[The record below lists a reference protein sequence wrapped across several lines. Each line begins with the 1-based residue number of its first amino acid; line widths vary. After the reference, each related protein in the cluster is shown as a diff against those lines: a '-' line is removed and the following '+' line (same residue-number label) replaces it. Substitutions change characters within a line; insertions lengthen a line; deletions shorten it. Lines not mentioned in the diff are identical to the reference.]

1 MQYVDENGF
10 QTEPKEKYCQPY
22 DPVFDRPTNQFEK
35 IIRYN
40 SPKQRGKTFV
50 QNYQPQNTLEIL
62 IKDILLTPSYQNC
75 IGIISENLLPYVVKS
90 LDNMKM
96 MHKQEWI

>member
-1 MQYVDENGF
+1 M
-10 QTEPKEKYCQPY
+10 
-22 DPVFDRPTNQFEK
+22 PTNQFEK
-35 IIRYN
+35 IIKYN
-40 SPKQRGKTFV
+40 SPPKQRGKTFV

-62 IKDILLTPSYQNC
+62 IKDILLTPSYQNS

-96 MHKQEWI
+96 KFTTNHAQTRVDLAWPNFAFTALSCY